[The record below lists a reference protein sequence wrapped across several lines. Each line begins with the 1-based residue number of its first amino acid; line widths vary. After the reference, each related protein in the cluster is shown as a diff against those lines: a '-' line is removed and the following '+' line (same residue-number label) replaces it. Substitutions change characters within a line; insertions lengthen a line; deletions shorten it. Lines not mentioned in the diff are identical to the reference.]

1 MQCRARLFN
10 DLVSVVEWG
19 GGGGFDLEWLR
30 TKPSSV
36 INNYWQKRFGDG
48 GRRNGPSGLDKSL
61 DELVTDKQS
70 KTEYTQNADVV

>member
-1 MQCRARLFN
+1 MSCAIIQRFGQCSR
-10 DLVSVVEWG
+10 VGG